1 MSDSQSPNTQPQ
13 NLDTQPQNLDTLPQ
27 GLEPD
32 GAEAKKA
39 KPPQIT
45 AIARQAIVDDK
56 GAVFG
61 YELFDRTRISSEHD
75 AASDAQ
81 LLFNVLSH
89 ADTSALVDSR
99 TMFVNCTHASLAGGH
114 LELVQPERIVL
125 EIPPIPDHNV
135 EEIDSRIRTLSDLRK
150 RGFRLAF
157 NQTVLTAAYQQWLP
171 LAAFIKIDLLALKPE
186 LVAATI
192 GIAQKRSQA
201 TLIVEKVETA
211 EQHAQVQALGVKLF
225 QGYWFAK
232 PAVVHGQTLRPAQA
246 VIVELINLVRKQA
259 ATAEI
264 EAMLKH
270 DASLSFNLLRFINSS
285 GFGLRTEITSF
296 RQAVMLLGLKK
307 LFRWAALLL
316 TTSRAGGV
324 PAVVGHTAIVRGRL
338 MELLAAELL
347 APEECDNAFVT
358 GVFSLLDAMLGMPLD
373 KALEALALPE
383 SVVSA
388 LLHNEGP
395 LAPFLELTIACETA
409 DDEAFARTANQLGL
423 NNRQVNWAHLQ
434 ALAWAETMGT

>member
-1 MSDSQSPNTQPQ
+1 MSDPQSPDTQPQ
-13 NLDTQPQNLDTLPQ
+13 SLDTQPQGLDTQPQ
-27 GLEPD
+27 GLESDHTGTSP
-32 GAEAKKA
+32 AAL
-39 KPPQIT
+39 QIT

-61 YELFDRTRISSEHD
+61 YELFDRTRTHSDHD

-89 ADTSALVDSR
+89 ADHGALIDNR
-99 TMFVNCTHASLAGGH
+99 TMFINCTHASLASGH

-125 EIPPIPDHNV
+125 EVPPVPDNSV
-135 EEIDSRIRTLSDLRK
+135 EEIDSRLRTLTDIRK

-157 NQTVLTAAYQQWLP
+157 NQSVLTSAYQQWLP
-171 LAAFIKIDLLALKPE
+171 LAAFIKIDLLMLKPG
-186 LVAATI
+186 LIAATI
-192 GIAQKRSQA
+192 AVAQKRSQA
-201 TLIVEKVETA
+201 QLIVEKIETA
-211 EQHAQVQALGVKLF
+211 EQHALVQSLGVTLF

-246 VIVELINLVRKQA
+246 VIIQLINLVRKQA

-264 EAMLKH
+264 EEVLKH

-285 GFGLRTEITSF
+285 GFGLHTEITSF

-324 PAVVGHTAIVRGRL
+324 PPVVGQTAIVRGRL
-338 MELLAAELL
+338 M
-347 APEECDNAFVT
+347 
-358 GVFSLLDAMLGMPLD
+358 
-373 KALEALALPE
+373 
-383 SVVSA
+383 
-388 LLHNEGP
+388 
-395 LAPFLELTIACETA
+395 
-409 DDEAFARTANQLGL
+409 
-423 NNRQVNWAHLQ
+423 
-434 ALAWAETMGT
+434 